1 MNRNKQSFSIAIIA
15 ALATAVSS
23 FSALSPTPP
32 VFTGAKPTI
41 LPRIQPTIDT
51 ALHYRNFNDDYQD
64 IIDIEDGELMSDSQ
78 YTEGGTTMSRKTK
91 SKSRVAQR
99 ASPIISL
106 HNIQD
111 YQKHVLYQPDQ
122 MCIIRFSA
130 PWCKVCRST
139 NVAYE
144 RMASKIM
151 SASLNRINKNNN
163 SDDGKRIKFFTVILD
178 GEDDATDALKDML
191 QIKRV
196 PQGVI
201 HMPKQALF
209 GQKVDMTRSNL
220 SILRKHLERYLGD
233 DIIDS
238 TMALNRLK
246 GEMW

>member
-1 MNRNKQSFSIAIIA
+1 
-15 ALATAVSS
+15 
-23 FSALSPTPP
+23 
-32 VFTGAKPTI
+32 
-41 LPRIQPTIDT
+41 
-51 ALHYRNFNDDYQD
+51 
-64 IIDIEDGELMSDSQ
+64 MSDSQ

-99 ASPIISL
+99 APPITSL

-111 YQKHVLYQPDQ
+111 YQKYVLHQPDQ
-122 MCIIRFSA
+122 MCIIRFTA